1 MISKNNLVKNICCV
15 GAGYVGGPTM
25 AVIADKCPE
34 IKVSVVDIN
43 EESIKAWNDNNL
55 DNLPIYEP
63 GLVEVVKR
71 SRKEIYFL
79 LQMLTVVLKMLMVF
93 ISVNT
98 PIKSAGLG
106 ALQASDLKWVEVCAR
121 RIGAI
126 SKGHTIVVEKSTLP
140 VRTAEIIKEI
150 LEAKTKSAKKN
161 GEEKTFS
168 VLSNPEFLAEG
179 TAVNDLFNPDRVLI
193 GGEDELAIEKLQS
206 IYLKWVPN
214 NKIFVQACG

>member
-34 IKVSVVDIN
+34 IQVSVVDIN
-43 EESIKAWNDNNL
+43 EERIKAWNDNNL

-71 SRKEIYFL
+71 SRRRNLFFTSDVDACIKNAD
-79 LQMLTVVLKMLMVF
+79 MVF

-98 PIKSAGLG
+98 PIKSTGLG

-121 RIGAI
+121 RIGAVA
-126 SKGHTIVVEKSTLP
+126 KGHTIVVEKSTLP

-150 LEAKTKSAKKN
+150 LEAKTKSAKQS

-179 TAVNDLFNPDRVLI
+179 TAVNDLLNPFFYHLKYKLFHLPLD
-193 GGEDELAIEKLQS
+193 LAR
-206 IYLKWVPN
+206 
-214 NKIFVQACG
+214 

>member
-1 MISKNNLVKNICCV
+1 
-15 GAGYVGGPTM
+15 
-25 AVIADKCPE
+25 
-34 IKVSVVDIN
+34 
-43 EESIKAWNDNNL
+43 
-55 DNLPIYEP
+55 
-63 GLVEVVKR
+63 
-71 SRKEIYFL
+71 
-79 LQMLTVVLKMLMVF
+79 MVF

-126 SKGHTIVVEKSTLP
+126 SKGHTIVVESTLP

-161 GEEKTFS
+161 GEEKHSQFFQ
-168 VLSNPEFLAEG
+168 PEFLAEG

-193 GGEDELAIEKLQS
+193 GGEDQSAIEKLQS

-214 NKIFVQACG
+214 KKILCTSLWSSELSKLTANAFLAQRISSINSISAICEATGANIQEVAKAVGLDSRIGNKFLNAGPGFGGSCFKRIFFEFNLFM

>member
-1 MISKNNLVKNICCV
+1 MLCWCWLC
-15 GAGYVGGPTM
+15 GGPTM

-43 EESIKAWNDNNL
+43 EERIKAWNDNNL

-63 GLVEVVKR
+63 GLVEVVKDQEI
-71 SRKEIYFL
+71 EIYFYSD
-79 LQMLTVVLKMLMVF
+79 VDNCIKNADMVF

-150 LEAKTKSAKKN
+150 LDAKTNSTKKN
-161 GEEKTFS
+161 GEKKTFS

-179 TAVNDLFNPDRVLI
+179 TAVNDLLNPDRVLI
-193 GGEDELAIEKLQS
+193 GG
-206 IYLKWVPN
+206 
-214 NKIFVQACG
+214 KINSN